1 MLPPNANNHQ
11 ERSSIFGLH
20 GLYDIIEGR
29 RKIFVPNKMDIVNS
43 SNINVDSLA
52 DRKAFIETIKEDYN
66 SSKHVIIT
74 RKRIKKEY
82 IQALLNRKQNQL

>member
-1 MLPPNANNHQ
+1 MLPLNTNNHK

-29 RKIFVPNKMDIVNS
+29 RKIFVPSKMDIVNS

-66 SSKHVIIT
+66 SKPVIIT

-82 IQALLNRKQNQL
+82 IQALLNRKQYQL